1 MRHVLTTEEQLRG
14 IRKAIGSSKT
24 PEHLRKYLVQRRE
37 ELAQKLSIQ
46 RARNKKRRVRK
57 DAPGILDWLGF

>member
-14 IRKAIGSSKT
+14 IGKAIGSSKT

-37 ELAQKLSIQ
+37 ELAQRLDKE
-46 RARNKKRRVRK
+46 RARNKRPRVRK
-57 DAPGILDWLGF
+57 DAPGLLDWLGF